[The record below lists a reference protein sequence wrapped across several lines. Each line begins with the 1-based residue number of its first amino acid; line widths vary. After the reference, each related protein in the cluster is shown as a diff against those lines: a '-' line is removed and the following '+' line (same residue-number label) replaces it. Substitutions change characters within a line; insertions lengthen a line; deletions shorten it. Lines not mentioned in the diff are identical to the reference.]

1 MRAPEV
7 ALQRAKVGTGV
18 SVDFSG
24 DWKNEL
30 GSVMHL
36 EQTNDSLVGTY
47 TSTVSSTGGSTV
59 GDLVGFVDGDLISV
73 LVHWRDFQ
81 AITSWVGQAA
91 PGSSAK
97 TVKTL
102 WQMTKQVDTGD
113 EWASINAGS
122 DIFERA

>member
-1 MRAPEV
+1 MQAPEV
-7 ALQRAKVGTGV
+7 ALRRAKAGTGA

-36 EQTNDSLVGTY
+36 QQTNTSLVGTY

-59 GDLVGFVDGDLISV
+59 GDLVGFVDGDLISIV
-73 LVHWRDFQ
+73 VHWRDFQ
-81 AITSWVGQAA
+81 AITSWVGQAT
-91 PGSSAK
+91 PGSSAN
-97 TVKTL
+97 TIKTL
-102 WQMTKQVDTGD
+102 WQMTKQVDIGD

-122 DIFERA
+122 DVFERI